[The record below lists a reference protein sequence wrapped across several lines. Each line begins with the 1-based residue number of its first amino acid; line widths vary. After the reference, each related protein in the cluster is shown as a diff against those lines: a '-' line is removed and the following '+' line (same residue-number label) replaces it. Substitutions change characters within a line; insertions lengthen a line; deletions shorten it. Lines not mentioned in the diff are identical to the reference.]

1 MRTKIGP
8 IFMVLGLLLLAG
20 AFGLSAYNKW
30 DENRAGGTATEAV
43 QMLRTRTPNLHV
55 LDPEGEL
62 IPNYVLD
69 PEREMPIIE
78 IDGNEY
84 VGFLD
89 IPVLELSLPVMAE
102 WSYPNLKLSPC
113 RFTGSVY
120 KDDMVIAAHNYQ
132 RHFGGLKTLEI
143 GDEVRFTDGDGN
155 IFTYEVSSLEQLL
168 PTQVEEMIEGGGGD
182 LTLFTCTIGGAQ
194 RVTVR
199 CTRVSEELVV

>member
-1 MRTKIGP
+1 MRSKIGP
-8 IFMVLGLLLLAG
+8 IFMILGALLLFG
-20 AFGLSAYNKW
+20 AFGLTGYNRW
-30 DENRAGGTATEAV
+30 DENRAGNTAKKTV
-43 QMLRTRTPNLHV
+43 QVLRTRTPNLHV

-62 IPNYVLD
+62 IPNYILD

-89 IPVLELSLPVMAE
+89 IPVLDLSLPVMAE
-102 WSYPNLKLSPC
+102 WSYPNLKISPC
-113 RFTGSVY
+113 RFTGSIY
-120 KDDMVIAAHNYQ
+120 SDNMVLAAHNYQ
-132 RHFGGLKTLEI
+132 RHFGGLKTLVT

-155 IFTYEVSSLEQLL
+155 VFNYEVSSLETLL
-168 PTQVEEMIEGGGGD
+168 PTQVEEMTEGGGGD

-199 CTRVSEELVV
+199 CTRVSEDLVV

>member
-1 MRTKIGP
+1 MRTKTGP
-8 IFMVLGLLLLAG
+8 ILMVLGVLLLAG

-30 DENRAGGTATEAV
+30 DESRAGGAATEAV

-55 LDPEGEL
+55 LDPDGEL

-102 WSYPNLKLSPC
+102 WSYPNLKISPC
-113 RFTGSVY
+113 HLTGSVY
-120 KDDMVIAAHNYQ
+120 RDDMVICAHNYE
-132 RHFGGLKTLEI
+132 RHFGGIKNLVP

-155 IFTYEVSSLEQLL
+155 VFYFEVSSLEQLL
-168 PTQVEEMIEGGGGD
+168 PTQVEEMTESEWD